1 MVLPVRNE
9 QRFVG
14 TALRSLQQQTM
25 GDFEVVVVDD
35 GSVDATTRI
44 VQRFAAED
52 PRIRLMANPARG
64 LVPAL
69 NAGVDAARAELVAR
83 MDADDR
89 SRPRRL
95 EVQLRE
101 FARNPRLAAL
111 GTHGFRV
118 NERGFPLGP
127 LRTGP
132 AGRTGY
138 LEARARRRPIHL
150 IHPSVV
156 FRRDAFHQVGGYD
169 PGYRRTE
176 DYKLWNALADLGEVY
191 ALPRALTV
199 VTIRTTSFSAAGFVE
214 QQQQVARIEQE
225 VAGGPVFDD
234 VTGFAAWAA
243 SAGAGAPAGA
253 GADRSRW
260 IVEGAQRHFARSL
273 VNLEFRQAWDLW
285 RSGAVSVAI
294 LPDLVRKGVRG

>member
-14 TALRSLQQQTM
+14 TALRSLQQQTER
-25 GDFEVVVVDD
+25 DFEVVVVDD
-35 GSVDATTRI
+35 GSVDTTAGI
-44 VQRFAAED
+44 VHSFAAED
-52 PRIRLMANPARG
+52 PRIQLMANPGRG

-95 EVQLRE
+95 ELQLRE
-101 FARNPRLAAL
+101 FARNPRVAAL
-111 GTHGFRV
+111 GTYGFRV
-118 NERGFPLGP
+118 NERGIPLGP

-156 FRRDAFHQVGGYD
+156 FRRDAFRQVGGYD

-199 VTIRTTSFSAAGFVE
+199 VTIRTTSFSAADFVE

-234 VTGFAAWAA
+234 VTAFAAWAA
-243 SAGAGAPAGA
+243 SAGAGA

-260 IVEGAQRHFARSL
+260 IAEGAQRHFARSL